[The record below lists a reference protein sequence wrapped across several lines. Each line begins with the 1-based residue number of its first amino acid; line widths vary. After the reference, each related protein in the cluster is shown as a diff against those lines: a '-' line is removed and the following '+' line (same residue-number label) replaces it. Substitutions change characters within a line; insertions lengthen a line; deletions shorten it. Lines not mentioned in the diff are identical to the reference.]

1 MSNQENIYLIEV
13 GVEELPS
20 SYIRN
25 ALNAFKDLVEKALN
39 EANLGYDH
47 IAAYATPRRLSLM
60 IHGID
65 DAQGDIEDWVKGPA
79 KKIAYKED
87 GTVNKP
93 LEGFMRSQNVTEA
106 DLEVRELK
114 GNEYI
119 YAHIHK
125 AGEAAEVILAE
136 IIPDAIRHIPFPKN
150 MRWGGKNL
158 RFARPIR
165 WILSML
171 NDRVVDFDLEGIAL
185 SNVTRGHRFLGSS
198 HIEINDVRDY
208 EEALEKNFVILNQD
222 KRKESILYQINHMA
236 KSNGGEIRKDDDL
249 LEELTFIVEYPT
261 AVLGNVQEKFLSLPD
276 VVITTPMR
284 EHLRYTP
291 VYSPEG
297 DLLPYFITIRNGN
310 EDYADVVAEGNEKVL
325 EARLEDARFFFDND
339 REKPLE
345 DYVDQLGGI
354 VFQEKLGTMA
364 DKTARISDLVGRIGE
379 ILGVGEKTVESA
391 KRACHLSKADLM
403 TNMVQE
409 FTELEGII
417 GSIYAELDGEESVV
431 SNAIREQYMPVAS
444 GAALP
449 ESTTGTIV
457 SLADKFDTI
466 CGLFAIGEVPTGS
479 QDPFA
484 LRRKA
489 IGILRMINEKHWEL
503 SLSECIDAS
512 LFSFVDS
519 MGLVFDKEEVRK
531 QILKFFRGRI
541 DTMLDGD
548 GIRYDIIQALND
560 IDGEDSLRVFEKAQA
575 MQNFF
580 VDGDRKSF
588 LEAVTR
594 VENIASKNESKDG
607 KIDEAILTEEE
618 RTLYDKV
625 LAVEPE
631 LEEAYSKRDDAR
643 YLELLD
649 SLTDAIHLYF
659 DRVMIMAEDE
669 SLRNN
674 RLATIQR
681 IDALV
686 QREFNGNQ
694 IVEG

>member
-87 GTVNKP
+87 GSVNKP

-125 AGEAAEVILAE
+125 AGEAADVILAE

-208 EEALEKNFVILNQD
+208 EEALEKNFVILDQD

-310 EDYADVVAEGNEKVL
+310 DDYADVVAEGNEKVL

-379 ILGVGEKTVESA
+379 ILAVGEKTVESA

-541 DTMLDGD
+541 DTMLDGG

-618 RTLYDKV
+618 RALYDKV

>member
-87 GTVNKP
+87 GSVNKP

-125 AGEAAEVILAE
+125 AGEAADVILAE

-208 EEALEKNFVILNQD
+208 EEALEKNFVILDQD

-310 EDYADVVAEGNEKVL
+310 DDYADVVAEGNEKVL

-379 ILGVGEKTVESA
+379 ILAVGEKTVESA

-674 RLATIQR
+674 RLVTIQR

>member
-87 GTVNKP
+87 GSVNKP

-208 EEALEKNFVILNQD
+208 EEALEKNFVILDQD

-379 ILGVGEKTVESA
+379 ILAVGEKTVESA

-618 RTLYDKV
+618 RALYDKV

>member
-1 MSNQENIYLIEV
+1 MSNQDNIYLIEV

-25 ALNAFKDLVEKALN
+25 ALNAFKDLVETALN
-39 EANLGYDH
+39 EANLGFDH
-47 IAAYATPRRLSLM
+47 IDAYATPRRLSLM

-65 DAQGDIEDWVKGPA
+65 DTQGDIEDWVKGPA

-87 GTVNKP
+87 GSVNKP

-125 AGEAAEVILAE
+125 AGEPAEVILAE
-136 IIPDAIRHIPFPKN
+136 IIPNAIHHIPFPKN

-165 WILSML
+165 WILSMM
-171 NDRVVDFDLEGIAL
+171 NDRVVPFDLEGITL

-198 HIEINDVRDY
+198 HIEIKDVREY
-208 EEALEKNFVILNQD
+208 EEALEKNFVILDQD

-236 KSNGGEIRKDDDL
+236 KSNGGEIRRDDDL

-310 EDYADVVAEGNEKVL
+310 DDYADVVAEGNEKVL

-345 DYVDQLGGI
+345 DYVSQLGGI

-364 DKTARISDLVGRIGE
+364 DKTQRISDLVARIGE
-379 ILGVGEKTVESA
+379 ILAVGDKTVESA
-391 KRACHLSKADLM
+391 KRACYLSKADLM

-417 GSIYAELDGEESVV
+417 GSIYAKLDGEESVV
-431 SNAIREQYMPVAS
+431 SDAIREQYMPVAS
-444 GAALP
+444 GADLP

-503 SLSECIDAS
+503 SLSDCIDAS

-541 DTMLDGD
+541 DTMLDAD

-594 VENIASKNESKDG
+594 VENIASKNEPKDK
-607 KIDEAILTEEE
+607 KIDESILTEEE
-618 RTLYDKV
+618 RALYDKV
-625 LAVEPE
+625 LAVEAE
-631 LEEAYSKRDDAR
+631 LDEAYRKRDDAR
-643 YLELLD
+643 YLALLD

-669 SLRNN
+669 GLRNN
-674 RLATIQR
+674 RLALIQR

>member
-87 GTVNKP
+87 GSVNKP

-208 EEALEKNFVILNQD
+208 EEALEKNFVILDQD

-310 EDYADVVAEGNEKVL
+310 EDYANVVAEGNEKVL

-379 ILGVGEKTVESA
+379 ILAVGEKTVESA

-618 RTLYDKV
+618 RALYDKV

>member
-60 IHGID
+60 ILGID

-87 GTVNKP
+87 GSVNKP

-208 EEALEKNFVILNQD
+208 EEALEKNFVILDQD

-379 ILGVGEKTVESA
+379 ILAVGEKTVESA

-618 RTLYDKV
+618 RALYDKV

>member
-87 GTVNKP
+87 GSVNKP

-125 AGEAAEVILAE
+125 AGEAADVILAE

-208 EEALEKNFVILNQD
+208 EEALEKNFVILDQD

-379 ILGVGEKTVESA
+379 ILAVGEKTVESA

-512 LFSFVDS
+512 LPSSVDS

-618 RTLYDKV
+618 RALYDKV

>member
-1 MSNQENIYLIEV
+1 MSNQDNIYLIEV

-25 ALNAFKDLVEKALN
+25 ALNAFKDLVETALN
-39 EANLGYDH
+39 EANLGFDH
-47 IAAYATPRRLSLM
+47 IDAYATPRRLSLM

-65 DAQGDIEDWVKGPA
+65 DTQGDIEDWVKGPA

-87 GTVNKP
+87 GSVNKP

-125 AGEAAEVILAE
+125 AGEPAEVILAE
-136 IIPDAIRHIPFPKN
+136 IIPNAIHHIPFPKN

-165 WILSML
+165 WILSMM
-171 NDRVVDFDLEGIAL
+171 NDRVVPFDLEGITL

-198 HIEINDVRDY
+198 HIEIKDVREY
-208 EEALEKNFVILNQD
+208 EEALEKNFVILDQD

-236 KSNGGEIRKDDDL
+236 KSNGGEIRRDDDL

-310 EDYADVVAEGNEKVL
+310 EEYADVVAEGNEKVL

-345 DYVDQLGGI
+345 DYVSQLGGI

-364 DKTARISDLVGRIGE
+364 DKTQRISDLVARIGE
-379 ILGVGEKTVESA
+379 ILAVGDKTVESA
-391 KRACHLSKADLM
+391 KRACYLSKADLM

-417 GSIYAELDGEESVV
+417 GSIYAKLDGEESVV
-431 SNAIREQYMPVAS
+431 SDAIREQYMPVAS
-444 GAALP
+444 GADLP

-503 SLSECIDAS
+503 SLSDCIDAS

-541 DTMLDGD
+541 DTMLDAD

-580 VDGDRKSF
+580 KDGDRKSF

-594 VENIASKNESKDG
+594 VENIASKNEPKD
-607 KIDEAILTEEE
+607 KTIDEAILTEEE
-618 RTLYDKV
+618 RALYDKV
-625 LAVEPE
+625 LEVEAE
-631 LEEAYSKRDDAR
+631 LDEAYRKRDDAR
-643 YLELLD
+643 YLALLD

-669 SLRNN
+669 GLRNN
-674 RLATIQR
+674 RLALIQR

>member
-87 GTVNKP
+87 GSVNKP

-125 AGEAAEVILAE
+125 AGEAADVILAE

-208 EEALEKNFVILNQD
+208 EEALEKNFVILDQD

-379 ILGVGEKTVESA
+379 ILAVGEKTVESA

-503 SLSECIDAS
+503 SLSDCIDAS

-541 DTMLDGD
+541 DTMLDAD

-618 RTLYDKV
+618 RALYDKV

>member
-1 MSNQENIYLIEV
+1 MSNQDNIYLIEV

-25 ALNAFKDLVEKALN
+25 ALNAFKDLVETALN
-39 EANLGYDH
+39 EANLGFDH
-47 IAAYATPRRLSLM
+47 IDAYATPRRLSLM

-65 DAQGDIEDWVKGPA
+65 DTQGDIEDWVKGPA

-87 GTVNKP
+87 GSVNKP

-125 AGEAAEVILAE
+125 AGEPAEVILAE
-136 IIPDAIRHIPFPKN
+136 IIPNAIHHIPFPKN

-165 WILSML
+165 WILSMM
-171 NDRVVDFDLEGIAL
+171 NDRVVDFDLEGITL
-185 SNVTRGHRFLGSS
+185 SNVTRGHRFLGNS
-198 HIEINDVRDY
+198 HIEIKDVREY
-208 EEALEKNFVILNQD
+208 EEALEKNFVILDQD

-236 KSNGGEIRKDDDL
+236 KSNGGEIRRDDDL

-310 EDYADVVAEGNEKVL
+310 EEYADIVAEGNEKVL

-345 DYVDQLGGI
+345 DYVSQLGGI

-364 DKTARISDLVGRIGE
+364 DKTQRISDLVARIGE
-379 ILGVGEKTVESA
+379 ILAVGDKTVESA
-391 KRACHLSKADLM
+391 KRACYLSKADLM

-417 GSIYAELDGEESVV
+417 GSIYAKLDGEESVV
-431 SNAIREQYMPVAS
+431 SDAIREQYMPVAS
-444 GAALP
+444 GADLP

-503 SLSECIDAS
+503 SLSDCIDAS

-541 DTMLDGD
+541 DTMLDAD

-580 VDGDRKSF
+580 TGGDRKSF

-594 VENIASKNESKDG
+594 VENIASKNEPKD
-607 KIDEAILTEEE
+607 KTIDEAILTEEE
-618 RTLYDKV
+618 RALYDKV
-625 LAVEPE
+625 LAVEAE
-631 LEEAYSKRDDAR
+631 LDEAYRKRDDAR
-643 YLELLD
+643 YLALLD

-669 SLRNN
+669 GLRNN
-674 RLATIQR
+674 RLALIQR

>member
-87 GTVNKP
+87 GSVNKP

-125 AGEAAEVILAE
+125 VGEAAEVILAE

-171 NDRVVDFDLEGIAL
+171 NDRVVDFDLEGITL

-208 EEALEKNFVILNQD
+208 EEALEKNFVILDQD

-310 EDYADVVAEGNEKVL
+310 DDYADVVAEGNEKVL

-379 ILGVGEKTVESA
+379 ILAVGEKTVESA

-618 RTLYDKV
+618 RALYDKV
-625 LAVEPE
+625 LAVEPA

>member
-39 EANLGYDH
+39 EENLGFDH
-47 IAAYATPRRLSLM
+47 IDAYATPRRLSLM

-65 DAQGDIEDWVKGPA
+65 ATQGDIEDWVKGPA

-87 GTVNKP
+87 GSVNKP

-125 AGEAAEVILAE
+125 AGASAESILAE
-136 IIPDAIRHIPFPKN
+136 IIPNAIRHIPFPKN

-171 NDRVVDFDLEGIAL
+171 NDRIVDFDLEGIAL

-198 HIEINDVRDY
+198 HIEIKDVRDY
-208 EEALEKNFVILNQD
+208 EEALEKNFVILDQD
-222 KRKESILYQINHMA
+222 KRKETILYQINHMA
-236 KSNGGEIRKDDDL
+236 KSNGGEIRRDDDL

-310 EDYADVVAEGNEKVL
+310 EDYVDVVAEGNEKVL

-339 REKPLE
+339 RERPLE
-345 DYVDQLGGI
+345 DYVSQLGGI

-364 DKTARISDLVGRIGE
+364 DKTGRISDLVARIGE
-379 ILGVGEKTVESA
+379 ILAVGEKTVESA
-391 KRACHLSKADLM
+391 KRACYLSKADLM

-417 GSIYAELDGEESVV
+417 GSIYAKLDGEESVV
-431 SNAIREQYMPVAS
+431 SDAIREQYMPVAS

-503 SLSECIDAS
+503 SLSDCIDAS

-594 VENIASKNESKDG
+594 VENIASKNEAKDG
-607 KIDEAILTEEE
+607 TIDEAILTEEE
-618 RTLYDKV
+618 RALYDNV

-631 LEEAYSKRDDAR
+631 LDEAYRTRDDAR

-674 RLATIQR
+674 RLALIQR

>member
-87 GTVNKP
+87 GSVNKP

-208 EEALEKNFVILNQD
+208 EEALEKNFVILDQD

>member
-1 MSNQENIYLIEV
+1 MSNQDNIYLIEV

-39 EANLGYDH
+39 EANLGFDH
-47 IAAYATPRRLSLM
+47 IDAYATPRRLSLM

-65 DAQGDIEDWVKGPA
+65 DTQGDIEDWVKGPA

-87 GTVNKP
+87 GSVNKP

-125 AGEAAEVILAE
+125 AGEPAEVILAE
-136 IIPDAIRHIPFPKN
+136 IIPNAIHHIPFPKN

-165 WILSML
+165 WILSMM
-171 NDRVVDFDLEGIAL
+171 NDRVVPFDLEGITL

-198 HIEINDVRDY
+198 HIEIKDVREY
-208 EEALEKNFVILNQD
+208 EEALEKNFVILDQD
-222 KRKESILYQINHMA
+222 KRKEAILYQINHMA
-236 KSNGGEIRKDDDL
+236 KSNGGEIRRDDDL

-310 EDYADVVAEGNEKVL
+310 EEYADIVAEGNEKVL

-345 DYVDQLGGI
+345 DYVSQLGGI

-364 DKTARISDLVGRIGE
+364 DKTQRISDLVGRIGE
-379 ILGVGEKTVESA
+379 ILAVGDKTVESA
-391 KRACHLSKADLM
+391 KRACYLSKADLM

-417 GSIYAELDGEESVV
+417 GSIYAKLDGEESVV
-431 SNAIREQYMPVAS
+431 SDAIREQYMPVAS
-444 GAALP
+444 GADLP

-503 SLSECIDAS
+503 SLSDCIDAS

-541 DTMLDGD
+541 DTMLDAD

-594 VENIASKNESKDG
+594 VENIASKNEPKD
-607 KIDEAILTEEE
+607 KTIDEAILTEEE
-618 RTLYDKV
+618 RALYDKV
-625 LAVEPE
+625 LAVEAE
-631 LEEAYSKRDDAR
+631 LDEAYRKRDDAR
-643 YLELLD
+643 YLALLD

-674 RLATIQR
+674 RLALIQR

>member
-1 MSNQENIYLIEV
+1 MSNQDNIYLIEV

-25 ALNAFKDLVEKALN
+25 ALDAFKDLVETALN
-39 EANLGYDH
+39 EANLGFDH
-47 IAAYATPRRLSLM
+47 IDAYATPRRLSLM

-65 DAQGDIEDWVKGPA
+65 DTQGDIEDWVKGPA

-87 GTVNKP
+87 GSVNKP

-125 AGEAAEVILAE
+125 AGEPAEVILAE
-136 IIPDAIRHIPFPKN
+136 IIPDAIHHIPFPKN

-165 WILSML
+165 WILSMM
-171 NDRVVDFDLEGIAL
+171 NDRVVPFDLEGITL

-198 HIEINDVRDY
+198 HIEIKDVREY
-208 EEALEKNFVILNQD
+208 EEALEKNFVILDQD

-236 KSNGGEIRKDDDL
+236 KSNGGEIRRDDDL

-310 EDYADVVAEGNEKVL
+310 EEYADVVAEGNEKVL

-345 DYVDQLGGI
+345 DYVSQLGGI

-364 DKTARISDLVGRIGE
+364 DKTGRISDLVARIGE
-379 ILGVGEKTVESA
+379 ILAVGDKTVESA
-391 KRACHLSKADLM
+391 KRACYLSKADLM

-417 GSIYAELDGEESVV
+417 GSIYAKLDGEESVV
-431 SNAIREQYMPVAS
+431 SDAIREQYMPVAS
-444 GAALP
+444 GADLP

-503 SLSECIDAS
+503 SLSDCIDAS

-541 DTMLDGD
+541 DTMLDAD

-594 VENIASKNESKDG
+594 VENIASKNEPKDK
-607 KIDEAILTEEE
+607 KIDESILTEEE
-618 RTLYDKV
+618 RALYDKV
-625 LAVEPE
+625 LAVEAE
-631 LEEAYSKRDDAR
+631 LDEAYRKRDDAR
-643 YLELLD
+643 YLALLD

-669 SLRNN
+669 GLRNN
-674 RLATIQR
+674 RLALIQR

>member
-1 MSNQENIYLIEV
+1 MSNQDNIYLIEV

-25 ALNAFKDLVEKALN
+25 ALNAFKDLVETALN
-39 EANLGYDH
+39 EANLGFDH
-47 IAAYATPRRLSLM
+47 IDAYATPRRLSLM

-65 DAQGDIEDWVKGPA
+65 DTQGDIEDWVKGPA

-87 GTVNKP
+87 GSVNKP

-125 AGEAAEVILAE
+125 AGEPAEVILAE
-136 IIPDAIRHIPFPKN
+136 IFPNAIHHIPFPKN

-165 WILSML
+165 WILSMM
-171 NDRVVDFDLEGIAL
+171 NDRVVPFDLEGITL

-198 HIEINDVRDY
+198 HIEIKDVREY
-208 EEALEKNFVILNQD
+208 EEALEKNFVILDQD

-236 KSNGGEIRKDDDL
+236 KSNGGEIRRDDDL

-261 AVLGNVQEKFLSLPD
+261 AVLGNVQEKFLALPD

-345 DYVDQLGGI
+345 DYVSQLGGI

-364 DKTARISDLVGRIGE
+364 DKTQRISDLVGRIGE
-379 ILGVGEKTVESA
+379 ILAVGDKTVESA
-391 KRACHLSKADLM
+391 KRACYLSKADLM

-417 GSIYAELDGEESVV
+417 GSIYAKLDGEESVV
-431 SNAIREQYMPVAS
+431 SDAIREQYMPVAS
-444 GAALP
+444 GADLP

-503 SLSECIDAS
+503 SLSDCIDAS

-541 DTMLDGD
+541 DTMLDAD

-594 VENIASKNESKDG
+594 VENIASKNEPKD
-607 KIDEAILTEEE
+607 KTIDEAILTEEE
-618 RTLYDKV
+618 RALYDKV
-625 LAVEPE
+625 LAVEAE
-631 LEEAYSKRDDAR
+631 LDEAYRKRDDAR
-643 YLELLD
+643 YLALLD

-669 SLRNN
+669 GLRNN
-674 RLATIQR
+674 RLALIQR

>member
-1 MSNQENIYLIEV
+1 MSNQDNIYLIEV

-25 ALNAFKDLVEKALN
+25 ALNAFKDLVETALN
-39 EANLGYDH
+39 EANLGFDH
-47 IAAYATPRRLSLM
+47 IDAYATPRRLSLM

-65 DAQGDIEDWVKGPA
+65 DTQGDIEDWVKGPA

-93 LEGFMRSQNVTEA
+93 LEGFMRSQNVSEA

-125 AGEAAEVILAE
+125 AGEPAEVILAE
-136 IIPDAIRHIPFPKN
+136 IIPNAIHHIPFPKN

-165 WILSML
+165 WILSMM
-171 NDRVVDFDLEGIAL
+171 NDRVVPFDLEGITL

-198 HIEINDVRDY
+198 HIEIKDVREY
-208 EEALEKNFVILNQD
+208 EEALEKNFVILDQD
-222 KRKESILYQINHMA
+222 KRKEAILYQINHMA
-236 KSNGGEIRKDDDL
+236 KSNGGEIRRDDDL

-310 EDYADVVAEGNEKVL
+310 EEYADVVAEGNEKVL

-345 DYVDQLGGI
+345 DYVSQLGGI

-364 DKTARISDLVGRIGE
+364 DKTQRISDLVGRIGE
-379 ILGVGEKTVESA
+379 ILAVGDKTVESA
-391 KRACHLSKADLM
+391 KRACYLSKADLM

-417 GSIYAELDGEESVV
+417 GSIYAKLDGEESVV
-431 SNAIREQYMPVAS
+431 SDAIREQYMPVAS
-444 GAALP
+444 GADLP

-503 SLSECIDAS
+503 SLSDCIDAS

-541 DTMLDGD
+541 DTMLDAD

-594 VENIASKNESKDG
+594 VENIASKNEPKDK
-607 KIDEAILTEEE
+607 KIDESILTEEE
-618 RTLYDKV
+618 RALYDKV
-625 LAVEPE
+625 LAVEAE
-631 LEEAYSKRDDAR
+631 LDEAYRKRDDAR
-643 YLELLD
+643 YLALLD

-669 SLRNN
+669 GLRNN
-674 RLATIQR
+674 RLALIQR

>member
-39 EANLGYDH
+39 EENLGFDH
-47 IAAYATPRRLSLM
+47 IDAYATPRRLSLM

-65 DAQGDIEDWVKGPA
+65 ATQGDIEDWVKGPA

-87 GTVNKP
+87 GSVNKP

-125 AGEAAEVILAE
+125 AGASAESILAE
-136 IIPDAIRHIPFPKN
+136 IIPNAIRHIPFPKN

-171 NDRVVDFDLEGIAL
+171 NDRIVDFDLEGIAL

-198 HIEINDVRDY
+198 HIEIKDVRDY
-208 EEALEKNFVILNQD
+208 EEALEKNFVILDQD
-222 KRKESILYQINHMA
+222 KRKETILYQINHMA
-236 KSNGGEIRKDDDL
+236 KSNGGEIRRDDDL

-310 EDYADVVAEGNEKVL
+310 EDYVDVVAEGNEKVL

-339 REKPLE
+339 RERPLE
-345 DYVDQLGGI
+345 DYVSQLGGI

-364 DKTARISDLVGRIGE
+364 DKTGRISDLVARIGE
-379 ILGVGEKTVESA
+379 ILAVGEKTVESA
-391 KRACHLSKADLM
+391 KRACYLSKADLM

-417 GSIYAELDGEESVV
+417 GSIYAKLDGEESVV
-431 SNAIREQYMPVAS
+431 SDAIREQYMPVAS
-444 GAALP
+444 GAELP

-503 SLSECIDAS
+503 SLSDCIDAS

-594 VENIASKNESKDG
+594 VENIASKNEAKDG
-607 KIDEAILTEEE
+607 TIDEAILTEEE
-618 RTLYDKV
+618 RALYDNV
-625 LAVEPE
+625 LAIEPE
-631 LEEAYSKRDDAR
+631 LDEAYRTRDDAR

-669 SLRNN
+669 SFRNN
-674 RLATIQR
+674 RLALIQR

>member
-87 GTVNKP
+87 GSVNKP